1 MLFFFLL
8 YFLLLLPSPPFCNFA
23 FFLFNFSP
31 SFSFFF
37 LRVSSPLVINLICK
51 GGLRERDV
59 YIPASTL
66 TNIGIIIYN
75 DDDDDDNIV
84 LLVVCLPLTSPLD
97 VCVCLCLTYIYVL

>member
-1 MLFFFLL
+1 ML
-8 YFLLLLPSPPFCNFA
+8 
-23 FFLFNFSP
+23 
-31 SFSFFF
+31 SFSLIFLPLFPSFF

-75 DDDDDDNIV
+75 DDDDDNIV

-97 VCVCLCLTYIYVL
+97 VCVRLCLTYIYVL

>member
-1 MLFFFLL
+1 M
-8 YFLLLLPSPPFCNFA
+8 
-23 FFLFNFSP
+23 
-31 SFSFFF
+31 
-37 LRVSSPLVINLICK
+37 RVSSSLVINLICK

-75 DDDDDDNIV
+75 DDDDDNIV

-97 VCVCLCLTYIYVL
+97 VCVCALCLTYIYVL